1 MVKKMNLKELLRE
14 VLSID
19 VKIENKINRYMQICS
34 KNILKKILK
43 RYIRRRI
50 LLKYGNTISIAAES
64 KGKVHFPHP
73 HGIVIGGNVKIGK
86 NCVIYQNVTL
96 GKRDSF
102 YRMSDNMNREFPEIG
117 DNVIIYAGAVIV
129 GNIKIGNNVIVAAN
143 AVVTTDV
150 PDNSIVGG
158 VPAKILKKR
167 S

>member
-1 MVKKMNLKELLRE
+1 M
-14 VLSID
+14 
-19 VKIENKINRYMQICS
+19 
-34 KNILKKILK
+34 
-43 RYIRRRI
+43 
-50 LLKYGNTISIAAES
+50 
-64 KGKVHFPHP
+64 
-73 HGIVIGGNVKIGK
+73 
-86 NCVIYQNVTL
+86 TL